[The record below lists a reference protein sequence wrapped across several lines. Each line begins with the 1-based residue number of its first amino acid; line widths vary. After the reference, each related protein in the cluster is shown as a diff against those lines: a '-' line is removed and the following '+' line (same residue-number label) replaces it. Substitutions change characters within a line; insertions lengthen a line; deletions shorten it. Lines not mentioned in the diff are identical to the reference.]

1 MQIPALVDRN
11 VVEKHSALVGQIAIV
26 TGASSGIGYATALR
40 AASLGC
46 QVLAVG
52 RRVDR
57 LEELRRSAPDGTVR
71 IACGDITD
79 AAFRKGIATLE
90 PSATILVNAAGVL
103 QHTPFVD
110 GDPAAW
116 EWMWKTNVHALL
128 ALTQEVSRGMQERHN
143 GHIINV
149 TSVLVSRPFPFTLA
163 YAATKAAVR
172 AITDGLRIELGPLGI
187 RVTEVAPGLTRTEIL
202 RDVVHPAVL
211 ETYQRRAFEPLSAD
225 DVAAAIIAAVTAA
238 PNTRIDRIE
247 MTALGQA

>member
-1 MQIPALVDRN
+1 MVQRN
-11 VVEKHSALVGQIAIV
+11 PLAGKIAIV

-46 QVLAVG
+46 QVVAVG
-52 RRVDR
+52 RRADR
-57 LEELRRSAPDGTVR
+57 LEELRRTAPDGRVR
-71 IACGDITD
+71 VACGDITE
-79 AAFRKGIATLE
+79 AAFRKRIAALE
-90 PSATILVNAAGVL
+90 PAANILVNAAGIL
-103 QHTPFVD
+103 QHTPFMD

-116 EWMWKTNVHALL
+116 ELMWKTNVHALL
-128 ALTQEVSRGMQERHN
+128 TLTQEVSRGMQERHN

-149 TSVLVSRPFPFTLA
+149 TSVLVSRPFQFTLA

-172 AITDGLRIELGPLGI
+172 AITEGLRIELGPLGI

-225 DVAAAIIAAVTAA
+225 DVAAAIIAAVTAD
-238 PNTRIDRIE
+238 PNARIDRIE
-247 MTALGQA
+247 MTALRQA